1 MKTVSAAALRRI
13 AALLFAVLLL
23 LPLAVPFGAGTPAVA
38 ESEEASVPALQS
50 SSPDSGLITESDAYQ
65 HFLGELLKYKAVAKA
80 QTNKDTGITR
90 YYICADVDVKGFNL
104 SEQDVQ
110 QIFKTLFYSEAE
122 LSFLSGQYFYTI
134 QNHVVQTVSSIY
146 VELPAPAT
154 DAEVKNVR
162 ETAQAQLAEFHELA
176 NVILAKVDPKAS
188 TWEKVAFIHD
198 YVALHYDY
206 DHRVYNDEEKDQAVY
221 DAYRMLK
228 EGIGVCQAYSLLTR
242 YLLKKLDI
250 ECECVSCDGLN
261 HEWNIVKIGN
271 AWYHMDVTWDDRDD
285 KGFYGQ
291 VSHDYFL
298 ASDSFFDQGYGA
310 DRNHH
315 DPTNAGWVSPVRATS
330 GRYDGFFAD
339 VTTPFIFAGE
349 AIYAINDGKLVA
361 YDPMTENFTVLRD
374 LGLSWRESGFFGGTW
389 NGIYAGLWYL
399 NGKLYWNGNKKVYSY
414 DPVTQAEP
422 TVICT
427 YTGRSKLIFGMR
439 AIADERTVTFTLA
452 LMSDPNSGDVT
463 EEVYSA
469 GGYVI
474 TWVIGGTSYE
484 TVCLKGETPHF
495 DGATEL
501 PSNLFD
507 YTFLSWDKTVRQ
519 ASADATYTAQFRMDR
534 NDVDL
539 TGKTVRE
546 QYRLIRAAILLF
558 PYANAGYGEA
568 AARSAE
574 LDAIK
579 ADYAARVAEVNAT
592 FSGVLF
598 GNE

>member
-1 MKTVSAAALRRI
+1 MKTVTAAALRRI

-23 LPLAVPFGAGTPAVA
+23 LPLVAPFGTVAPAA
-38 ESEEASVPALQS
+38 ECQEASVPALQS
-50 SSPDSGLITESDAYQ
+50 GSPDSGLITDSDVYQ
-65 HFLGELLKYKAVAKA
+65 YLLGEILKCKTEISVSEY
-80 QTNKDTGITR
+80 
-90 YYICADVDVKGFNL
+90 NL
-104 SEQDVQ
+104 NEEQIGEV
-110 QIFKTLFYSEAE
+110 FAMLFYSEAE
-122 LSFLSGQYFYTI
+122 LFFIDGHYSFTRYAGSGIIQTI
-134 QNHVVQTVSSIY
+134 RPLYPDNVDEI
-146 VELPAPAT
+146 PAM
-154 DAEVKNVR
+154 
-162 ETAQAQLAEFHELA
+162 LAEFHEMTDA
-176 NVILAKVDPKAS
+176 IIAEVDPTMS
-188 TWEKVAFIHD
+188 DWEKVAFVHD

-206 DHRVYNDEEKDQAVY
+206 DHDLEIY
-221 DAYRMLK
+221 DAYAMLK
-228 EGIGVCQAYSLLTR
+228 TGIGVCQAYSLLTR
-242 YLLKKLDI
+242 YLLKELGI
-250 ECECVSCDGLN
+250 ECECVSCKGLN

-271 AWYHMDVTWDDRDD
+271 SWYHMDVTWDDRDD

-298 ASDSFFDQGYGA
+298 ASDSFFDQGYDD

-315 DPTNAGWVSPVRATS
+315 DTTGVGWVSPVRATN
-330 GRYDGFFAD
+330 GKYDGFFAD
-339 VTTPFIFAGE
+339 VTTPFIFTGE

-427 YTGRSKLIFGMR
+427 YNGRSKLIFGMR
-439 AIADERTVTFTLA
+439 ASADDRTISFTLA
-452 LMSDPNSGDVT
+452 LMSDPNSGNVT
-463 EEVYSA
+463 EEVYTA

-484 TVCLKGETPHF
+484 TICLKGETPHF

-507 YTFLSWDKTVRQ
+507 YTFLGWDKTIRQ
-519 ASADATYTAQFRMDR
+519 ASADATYTARFRMDR
-534 NDVDL
+534 NDVTL
-539 TGKTVRE
+539 EGKTMRE
-546 QYRLIRAAILLF
+546 QYRMIRAAILLL
-558 PYANAGYGEA
+558 PYANAGYAEA
-568 AARSAE
+568 SARAAE
-574 LDAIK
+574 LDAI
-579 ADYAARVAEVNAT
+579 ASDYASRVSAANAT

-598 GNE
+598 GDE